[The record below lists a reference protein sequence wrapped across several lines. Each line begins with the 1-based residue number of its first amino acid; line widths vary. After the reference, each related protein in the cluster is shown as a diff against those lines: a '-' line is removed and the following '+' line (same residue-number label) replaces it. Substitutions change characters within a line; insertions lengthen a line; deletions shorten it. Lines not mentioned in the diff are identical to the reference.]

1 MFDDLGLHVLNGHED
16 VETFVIED
24 KRELIGSDQIELA
37 QGVVVFSSRVGP
49 ETVRCPEN
57 LLAFSRVGVG
67 YDTVDVNACTEADV
81 ALLITVG
88 AVDRSVAE
96 ATVSWMLGLT
106 HQIRIKDQ
114 LLRSGE
120 WNERHRYSG
129 KELRDRTFGAVG
141 LGGIGKETIRLLEP
155 FRMNKPIAYDP
166 YMKESVAVELGV
178 NLVALDELMTTA
190 DFVSI
195 HCPLNEETFNLI
207 GERELNLMKPDA
219 YLINTA
225 RGGIANE
232 DALYKALQ
240 TKSIAGAAIDCF
252 VGEPI
257 TNPHRFGDLENVL
270 LAPHAIAWTDELYRD
285 IGAAACQGLMDLA
298 FGHLPKGIVNREVLD
313 RPGFISKW
321 EKFRLN
327 D

>member
-1 MFDDLGLHVLNGHED
+1 MFDDLGLHVLNGHD
-16 VETFVIED
+16 GVETFVID
-24 KRELIGSDQIELA
+24 GKRELIGSEQIELA
-37 QGVVVFSSRVGP
+37 QGVIVFSSRVGL
-49 ETVRCPEN
+49 ETVRSPEN

-67 YDTVDVNACTEADV
+67 YDTVDVKACTEADV

-96 ATVSWMLGLT
+96 ATVSWMLALT

-114 LLRSGE
+114 LLRTGN

-141 LGGIGKETIRLLEP
+141 LGGIGRETIRLLEP

-166 YMKESVAVELGV
+166 YMKENVAGELGV
-178 NLVALDELMTTA
+178 ELVTLDELMATS

-195 HCPLNEETFNLI
+195 HCPLNDETFDLI
-207 GERELNLMKPDA
+207 GERELSLMKPDA

-232 DALYKALQ
+232 DALGKAL
-240 TKSIAGAAIDCF
+240 KNNLIAGAAIDCF

-257 TNPHRFGDLENVL
+257 TSPHSFSDLENVL

-285 IGAAACQGLMDLA
+285 IGAAACQGLIDLA
-298 FGHLPKGIVNREVLD
+298 LGDLPKGIVNREVLD

-321 EKFRLN
+321 EKLRLGN
-327 D
+327 